1 MSPGEQGGVWVGP
14 AWRRQNG
21 ALCDFLPGVEDSRQ
35 VYTGSFWGLV
45 TRWLPFFSKFN
56 SSLQWKKG
64 HFWVGVVPPVSAIY
78 PHLLVNPKENSIS
91 LKSSCLRAELLHQG
105 SCSSYWGLGSSLLTV
120 GSTPSPDIVT
130 HMVPD
135 VLTKSHSSSA
145 APGQTIEYT
154 FCVFFNSEYF
164 QLLFIHKETMAVQ
177 TVMSVLMPVET
188 LSRHELT

>member
-1 MSPGEQGGVWVGP
+1 
-14 AWRRQNG
+14 
-21 ALCDFLPGVEDSRQ
+21 
-35 VYTGSFWGLV
+35 
-45 TRWLPFFSKFN
+45 
-56 SSLQWKKG
+56 
-64 HFWVGVVPPVSAIY
+64 
-78 PHLLVNPKENSIS
+78 
-91 LKSSCLRAELLHQG
+91 
-105 SCSSYWGLGSSLLTV
+105 
-120 GSTPSPDIVT
+120 
-130 HMVPD
+130 MVPD